1 MTGAELYEKAK
12 NNGRG
17 FLAFD
22 RLPGVQKGL
31 WNNAALEI
39 GNVAQ
44 RLSDARTFEAGL
56 VLGYLSKHKRLDL
69 SDPFTAGAVDS
80 IRRGIHRGERT

>member
-1 MTGAELYEKAK
+1 MTGRDLYEKAK

-31 WNNAALEI
+31 WNNAALE
-39 GNVAQ
+39 VTHLEEKLEQ
-44 RLSDARTFEAGL
+44 LEEE
-56 VLGYLSKHKRLDL
+56 
-69 SDPFTAGAVDS
+69 
-80 IRRGIHRGERT
+80 IHNANDHIHDMEHM